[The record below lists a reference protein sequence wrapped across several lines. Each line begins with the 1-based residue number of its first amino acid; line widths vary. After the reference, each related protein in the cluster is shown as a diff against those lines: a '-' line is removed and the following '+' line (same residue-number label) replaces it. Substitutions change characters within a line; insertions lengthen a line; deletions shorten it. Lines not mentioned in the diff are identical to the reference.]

1 MAEKE
6 LTEAEKKKLDRKI
19 EQLEKRISKI
29 HQEYD
34 TLTEELEEVLLER
47 HPERREERIKET
59 LYHAYQKSSRSMEEI
74 LVYKDV
80 RNGINR
86 QVNCEAANLLKSV
99 SAATRQR
106 EDIEYIRDSV
116 GLDTLPEPLAEMAE
130 VRLQFPDAP
139 LKDLGQHLSPPVG
152 KSGVNHRLRKLSE
165 YADELRGRRSI

>member
-19 EQLEKRISKI
+19 EQLVKRISKI

-74 LVYKDV
+74 LVFMESDEGDFDWLE
-80 RNGINR
+80 NG
-86 QVNCEAANLLKSV
+86 
-99 SAATRQR
+99 
-106 EDIEYIRDSV
+106 
-116 GLDTLPEPLAEMAE
+116 
-130 VRLQFPDAP
+130 F
-139 LKDLGQHLSPPVG
+139 
-152 KSGVNHRLRKLSE
+152 
-165 YADELRGRRSI
+165 

>member
-1 MAEKE
+1 MAEME

-74 LVYKDV
+74 LVFMESDEGDFDWLE
-80 RNGINR
+80 NG
-86 QVNCEAANLLKSV
+86 
-99 SAATRQR
+99 
-106 EDIEYIRDSV
+106 
-116 GLDTLPEPLAEMAE
+116 
-130 VRLQFPDAP
+130 F
-139 LKDLGQHLSPPVG
+139 
-152 KSGVNHRLRKLSE
+152 
-165 YADELRGRRSI
+165 

>member
-29 HQEYD
+29 HQEHD

-74 LVYKDV
+74 LVFMESDEGDFDWLE
-80 RNGINR
+80 NG
-86 QVNCEAANLLKSV
+86 
-99 SAATRQR
+99 
-106 EDIEYIRDSV
+106 
-116 GLDTLPEPLAEMAE
+116 
-130 VRLQFPDAP
+130 F
-139 LKDLGQHLSPPVG
+139 
-152 KSGVNHRLRKLSE
+152 
-165 YADELRGRRSI
+165 